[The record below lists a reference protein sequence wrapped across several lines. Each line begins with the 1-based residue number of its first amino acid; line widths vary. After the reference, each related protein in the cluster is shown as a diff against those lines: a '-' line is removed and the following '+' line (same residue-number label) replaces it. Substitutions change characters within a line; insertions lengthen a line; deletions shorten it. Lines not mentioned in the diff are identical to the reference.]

1 VPRQIPPSRSWRWD
15 AYVCMWEEYH
25 QFSGADLMESGAGGR
40 TLQSLDP
47 PHPHSKEGRN
57 EGAPAEAEAEAGP
70 GPSSLSGM
78 VQRRPQTW
86 LGVPAFP

>member
-1 VPRQIPPSRSWRWD
+1 MPRQTPPSRSWRWD

-47 PHPHSKEGRN
+47 HTPIPRREEMKGHLQRQRQRQDQAQVPFLGWCREGHKH
-57 EGAPAEAEAEAGP
+57 G
-70 GPSSLSGM
+70 
-78 VQRRPQTW
+78 
-86 LGVPAFP
+86 